1 MRNPQRLQDADLSE
15 AYSRVACSSAF
26 ILHRWWQI
34 QLQLQV
40 TNVVDTVGPAVVA
53 IKHKD
58 GRGQVAAIFPSWI
71 TEGVSWC
78 LDPWWPHFSW
88 FDRGLEKCLVYGWKS
103 WVIQDWQS
111 FLATGERLR
120 VQLGWLYCHQW
131 SRAWCPNTCGPQQL
145 SRTREKDTP
154 CSHSE
159 IYSSIL
165 WFWTGFIIPC

>member
-103 WVIQDWQS
+103 WVIQDFGHLFWPQGSGFVFSSDGYIVTNDHVPGAPTHAVLSNFQGLERKTRRARTVRSIVAS
-111 FLATGERLR
+111 FDFGQ
-120 VQLGWLYCHQW
+120 V
-131 SRAWCPNTCGPQQL
+131 S
-145 SRTREKDTP
+145 
-154 CSHSE
+154 
-159 IYSSIL
+159 
-165 WFWTGFIIPC
+165 